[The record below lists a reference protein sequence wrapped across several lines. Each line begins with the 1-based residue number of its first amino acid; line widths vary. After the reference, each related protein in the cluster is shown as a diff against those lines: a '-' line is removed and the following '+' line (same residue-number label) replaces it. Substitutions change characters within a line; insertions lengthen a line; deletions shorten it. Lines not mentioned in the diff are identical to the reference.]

1 MFNDTWFCSIT
12 TCPYLFLSPF
22 LTSAHHP
29 PLIKITQSWNI
40 SNWKGAV
47 RTIRSN
53 FCTLTF
59 VYIRLG
65 ETLEGSFGRDLD
77 WTITCGQLQLAPAG
91 VPPQDKPDGCV
102 P

>member
-1 MFNDTWFCSIT
+1 ME
-12 TCPYLFLSPF
+12 YLKLEGTHKVHQVQ
-22 LTSAHHP
+22 L
-29 PLIKITQSWNI
+29 
-40 SNWKGAV
+40 G
-47 RTIRSN
+47 
-53 FCTLTF
+53 TLTF